1 MTYFNLGDIILPMN
15 TFIAVIGK
23 ESQENLSICIDSLC
37 FGITNK
43 GNTAN
48 SHAKEAIKG
57 DRLYF
62 WVSGSGYDGY
72 AEISEVEQV
81 SPTSSIPNWIK
92 PKQVKDIDN
101 PWTYL
106 LHFDKYEKL
115 KKRKYFSFVDGIQ
128 EVTGIKQ
135 AWLLQSLIRLPQEF
149 ESKMN
154 EILISGKEVFLK
166 EESKEERYLRM
177 VEPRVLK
184 AVKAINLIG
193 NLGNKSLYSYTDAQK
208 KKVFRY
214 IDEAVAEMK
223 KDLDRQVKEDK
234 RDYDFS

>member
-1 MTYFNLGDIILPMN
+1 MSGIILFVS

-23 ESQENLSICIDSLC
+23 DNQENLSICIDSLC

-48 SHAKEAIKG
+48 SHAKEAKKVTIVFLDK
-57 DRLYF
+57 RKWL
-62 WVSGSGYDGY
+62 DGY
-72 AEISEVEQV
+72 ADISKVEQV
-81 SPTSSIPNWIK
+81 SPSTSIPNWIK
-92 PKQVKDIDN
+92 PKQVKEESN

-115 KKRKYFSFVDGIQ
+115 KKRKYFSFIDGIQ
-128 EVTGIKQ
+128 EVTGVKQ

-149 ESKMN
+149 EDKMS
-154 EILISGKEVFLK
+154 EVLINSKEVFLK

-208 KKVFRY
+208 KKVFKY

-223 KDLDRQVKEDK
+223 KDLDKQGKEEK
-234 RDYDFS
+234 RNYDFS

>member
-1 MTYFNLGDIILPMN
+1 MNGIILSVS

-23 ESQENLSICIDSLC
+23 DNQENLSICIDSLC

-48 SHAKEAIKG
+48 SHAKEAKKG

-62 WVSGSGYDGY
+62 WISGSGYDGY
-72 AEISEVEQV
+72 ADISKVEQV
-81 SPTSSIPNWIK
+81 SPSTSIPNWIK
-92 PKQVKDIDN
+92 PKQVKEESN

-115 KKRKYFSFVDGIQ
+115 KKRKYFSFIDGIQ
-128 EVTGIKQ
+128 EVTGVKQ

-149 ESKMN
+149 GDKMS
-154 EILISGKEVFLK
+154 EVLINSKEVFLK

-208 KKVFRY
+208 KKVFKY

-223 KDLDRQVKEDK
+223 KDLDKQGREEK
-234 RDYDFS
+234 RNYDFS